1 MTAVVS
7 FSDKQS
13 ATIHILDTVES
24 LLLNCFRNV
33 DRYMKELGDSGGEDE
48 DFVALSQSY

>member
-1 MTAVVS
+1 MTAVVR
-7 FSDKQS
+7 FPDKQS

-33 DRYMKELGDSGGEDE
+33 ARYMKELGGDGGEDE